1 MTGSTHFHCN
11 PVEMADAGNKT
22 LDVFELPEDPAPPS
36 NGSNANVGAAVEEED
51 IARIEKV
58 YK

>member
-1 MTGSTHFHCN
+1 
-11 PVEMADAGNKT
+11 MADVGNKT
-22 LDVFELPEDPAPPS
+22 FDVLELPEDPAPHS
-36 NGSNANVGAAVEEED
+36 KGSNANVEPAADEED

>member
-1 MTGSTHFHCN
+1 
-11 PVEMADAGNKT
+11 MADVGNKT
-22 LDVFELPEDPAPPS
+22 SDVLELPEDPAPYCKVS
-36 NGSNANVGAAVEEED
+36 SANVEAAGDEED